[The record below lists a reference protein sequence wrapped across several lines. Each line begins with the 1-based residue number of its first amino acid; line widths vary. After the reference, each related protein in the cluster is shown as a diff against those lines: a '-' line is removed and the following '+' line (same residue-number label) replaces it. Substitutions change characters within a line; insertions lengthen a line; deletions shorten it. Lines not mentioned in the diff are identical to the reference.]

1 VEFDD
6 QGNPVKLVG
15 NYDDGRRDESERT
28 K

>member
-15 NYDDGRRDESERT
+15 NYDDGRTDETIRT